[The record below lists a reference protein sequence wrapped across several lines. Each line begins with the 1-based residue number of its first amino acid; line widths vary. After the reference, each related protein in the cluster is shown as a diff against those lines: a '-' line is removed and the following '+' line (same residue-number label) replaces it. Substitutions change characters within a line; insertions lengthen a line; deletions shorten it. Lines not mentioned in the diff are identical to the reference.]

1 MNKKIYKIKIS
12 VDPLLGKGGVV
23 HWKRFTVP
31 SCVAVAF
38 SDACLAESAT
48 ETDHYHSHY
57 LKQTLAIERN
67 KKGLNPYIL
76 MNFKQTHYFQ
86 DWARR
91 HEQIEI
97 DNKRASYKANGW
109 LSIE

>member
-38 SDACLAESAT
+38 SPELE
-48 ETDHYHSHY
+48 
-57 LKQTLAIERN
+57 IERN
-67 KKGLNPYIL
+67 KKGLDPYIL
-76 MNFKQTHYFQ
+76 LNVQQTHYFQ
-86 DWARR
+86 EWAKR
-91 HEQIEI
+91 HEQIEIDI